1 MGGELEKSTLHQ
13 KTSSKLDGKA
23 GKRNSKSILK
33 AITTDENHSPNKN
46 KLTKT
51 ALKTTNNNLSLIH
64 I

>member
-33 AITTDENHSPNKN
+33 AITTDKNLKQKSQAKIGSNKN
-46 KLTKT
+46 KFSK
-51 ALKTTNNNLSLIH
+51 
-64 I
+64 